1 MRRSG
6 TVALSVALVLFF
18 MAMGHTPVAAQYDGY
33 AYPPGSWQY
42 GSPESLDRIGDVL
55 SAIDSPSRR
64 SDLAEN
70 WLQFSKSAVAK
81 NLEFRDRWLNLQ
93 KQQLSQ
99 DQHIEQQRL
108 EMAKLQVQIEQLR
121 AENLR
126 LERENLQL
134 RMELNRSAAAP
145 GVNRPAEGLNGTAG
159 AGPTGEPAP
168 QTPPAAR
175 Q

>member
-1 MRRSG
+1 MRRPG
-6 TVALSVALVLFF
+6 TVALSGVGLLLAL
-18 MAMGHTPVAAQYDGY
+18 MMGQMPAAAQYDGY

-42 GSPESLDRIGDVL
+42 GSPESLDKIGDVL

-70 WLQFSKSAVAK
+70 WLQFSKSAIAK

-93 KQQLSQ
+93 KQQLGQ
-99 DQHIEQQRL
+99 DQYMEQQRL
-108 EMAKLQVQIEQLR
+108 EMARLQVQIEQLR

-134 RMELNRSAAAP
+134 RMELNNSAAAP
-145 GVNRPAEGLNGTAG
+145 GVNRPAEGPEGATG
-159 AGPTGEPAP
+159 AGPTSEPVP
-168 QTPPAAR
+168 
-175 Q
+175 